1 MHVLVQH
8 VRDGRRSGEV
18 KRRKALGGGCQLDN
32 RRARTPN
39 TNMLRI
45 TCARRGGRVTP
56 TITRGGGRAR
66 VGRGAAAAFRIWQS
80 CTGAVVAARHDIRGG
95 IYLHSAH
102 SRERP
107 NDPCVHNDTNKAS
120 SDPARRDADVRRG
133 ENRGQK
139 SCLRFAAAPDS
150 PPFHVAVPH
159 RELLLPRV
167 GPSDRP
173 ARDQIRRLPQ
183 PHHYSSTTS
192 LPSQAGRTEL
202 PPSSCTTNK
211 IYSSCSTKFPNAA
224 ASLPPAPPRRA
235 PRAGLRR
242 PLPLRR

>member
-1 MHVLVQH
+1 L
-8 VRDGRRSGEV
+8 RTSRRPRHTDHHP
-18 KRRKALGGGCQLDN
+18 RRGT
-32 RRARTPN
+32 RARWAWCRCRVPHLAI
-39 TNMLRI
+39 MH
-45 TCARRGGRVTP
+45 GGR
-56 TITRGGGRAR
+56 GCLQAR
-66 VGRGAAAAFRIWQS
+66 
-80 CTGAVVAARHDIRGG
+80 DPGG

-235 PRAGLRR
+235 PGAGLRR